1 MEIGGAIKA
10 LRQEQVLSLDLLAG
24 RSGVSRAMLSEIE
37 RGMKNP
43 TVRIVMQIAAAL
55 GTTVAALIG
64 ESPTPETPAPIIIR
78 RADRSTLVEPATGA
92 TRQALSPAY
101 AALGVETLWYT
112 LPPEQETAALPAT
125 QAGAVAQIVV
135 FWGRLVCAFADRQ
148 MVLDEGDSAFFPA
161 GLPQT
166 VRNPDAAPCE
176 FLLINDIRPLNSDG
190 HELSALSTQ

>member
-1 MEIGGAIKA
+1 MVMEIGGAIKA
-10 LRQEQVLSLDLLAG
+10 LRQEQGLSLDLLAG

-64 ESPTPETPAPIIIR
+64 ESPARETPAPIVIR
-78 RADRSTLVEPATGA
+78 RGERPTLVEPQSGT
-92 TRQALSPAY
+92 TRQTLSPAY

-112 LPPEQETAALPAT
+112 LPPEQETATLPAAR
-125 QAGAVAQIVV
+125 AGAVAQIVV

-148 MVLDEGDSAFFPA
+148 VILDEGDSAFFPA
-161 GLPQT
+161 GLPQAL
-166 VRNPDAAPCE
+166 RNPDAAPCE
-176 FLLINDIRPLNSDG
+176 FLLISDTR
-190 HELSALSTQ
+190 ALGQEGRQADGA

>member
-10 LRQEQVLSLDLLAG
+10 LRQEQGLSLDLLAG

-64 ESPTPETPAPIIIR
+64 ESVASESSAPLVIR
-78 RADRSTLVEPATGA
+78 RGERPMLVEPVTGA
-92 TRQALSPAY
+92 SRQSLSPAY

-112 LPPEQETAALPAT
+112 LPSEQETVALPAAR
-125 QAGAVAQIVV
+125 AGAVAQIIV
-135 FWGRLVCAFADRQ
+135 FWGRLICTFADRQ
-148 MVLDEGDSAFFPA
+148 LVLDEGDSAFFPA
-161 GLPQT
+161 GLPQAL
-166 VRNPDAAPCE
+166 RNPDAAPCE
-176 FLLINDIRPLNSDG
+176 FLLISDTRPVGGEPRQANS
-190 HELSALSTQ
+190 